1 MCSLKAN
8 FSQNIR
14 PVHMKDLTD
23 FSSFSFAKTKDLI
36 LDLIGAILGDRD
48 DPDDAMETSLSIDY
62 DNQWLNCASE
72 IGPDCLLNP
81 LDAIFVPSMTCN

>member
-48 DPDDAMETSLSIDY
+48 DPDDVMKVMKPVY
-62 DNQWLNCASE
+62 
-72 IGPDCLLNP
+72 P
-81 LDAIFVPSMTCN
+81 LITITNG